1 MQKKA
6 VSTPWLSP
14 IFDELL
20 KTYQQG
26 RLAHGLLF
34 TGSVGLGKFKLAS
47 QLSAYLLC
55 SNKQPLGACG
65 HCHSCQLF
73 SAGNHLDFYILKSE
87 DNKAIGID
95 AVRALINMLNERP
108 HLGDNKVVLIKDT
121 PLLSKAAANALL
133 KTLEEPQGNSYL
145 ILLADTHH
153 QLMPT
158 LLSRVLHQHIHTPDD
173 TTLLAWL
180 DEQNV
185 QVSDLGV
192 LRQYQNCPLVL
203 LNYLQSLQAGLA
215 VDERRDCVERLFKM
229 LSDASSLFDFSVF
242 LSQQPAFR
250 LQLLF
255 FMLHEIQKLKLNPE
269 GCYEDAIYAFAR
281 PQLDIWSRQISLSS
295 LRALCS
301 KLLKTR
307 CLLRDHKALK
317 KELLINALLI
327 EIKNKF
333 KGNSLC

>member
-1 MQKKA
+1 MQKKE

-14 IFDELL
+14 VFNELL

-34 TGSVGLGKFKLAS
+34 TGSVGLGKYKLAS
-47 QLSAYLLC
+47 QLSVYLLC
-55 SNKQPLGACG
+55 SDKQANGACG
-65 HCHSCQLF
+65 HCHSCRLF

-87 DNKAIGID
+87 NNKAIGID
-95 AVRALINMLNERP
+95 EVRALINMLNERP
-108 HLGDNKVVLIKDT
+108 HLGDNKVVLIKDSA
-121 PLLSKAAANALL
+121 LLSKAAANALL

-158 LLSRVLHQHIHTPDD
+158 LLSRVLHQHIHTPNDAQ
-173 TTLLAWL
+173 LLSWL

-185 QVSDLGV
+185 QVTDLGV
-192 LRQYQNCPLVL
+192 LRQFQSCPLVL
-203 LNYLQSLQAGLA
+203 LNYLQELQAGLA
-215 VDERRDCVERLFKM
+215 VDERRDCVEGLFKM
-229 LSDASSLFDFSVF
+229 LVDASSLFDFSAF
-242 LSQQPAFR
+242 LSKVPHAR

-255 FMLHEIQKLKLNPE
+255 FLLHEIQKIKLNPQ
-269 GCYEDAIYAFAR
+269 GLYEDAIYAFAR
-281 PQLDIWSRQISLSS
+281 PQLDIWCAQISLSS
-295 LRALCS
+295 LRDLSA

-307 CLLRDHKALK
+307 NLIRDQKALK

-327 EIKNKF
+327 EIKNEF
-333 KGNSLC
+333 KEKHLC